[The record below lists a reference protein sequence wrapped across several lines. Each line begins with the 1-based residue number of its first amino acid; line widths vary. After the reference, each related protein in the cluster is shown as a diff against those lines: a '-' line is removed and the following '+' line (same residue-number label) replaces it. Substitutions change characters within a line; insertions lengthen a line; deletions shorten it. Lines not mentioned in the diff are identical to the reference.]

1 MCSRLIKVWVINHN
15 ITGDKMKVIASE
27 AISEDLTLKVVT
39 GENEDLAER
48 LDIVLENGYFAYL
61 AFYKGKYL
69 PTSIWGLDGEEDK
82 EDMISTMKEEADWHR
97 ANPAMIG
104 NTLISTI

>member
-1 MCSRLIKVWVINHN
+1 
-15 ITGDKMKVIASE
+15 MKVIASE

-69 PTSIWGLDGEEDK
+69 PTSIWGKDGEEDK
-82 EDMISTMKEEADWHR
+82 EDMINTMRTEADWHR

>member
-1 MCSRLIKVWVINHN
+1 MRVV
-15 ITGDKMKVIASE
+15 ASE
-27 AISEDLTLKVVT
+27 AISENLTLKVVT

-48 LDIVLENGYFAYL
+48 LDIVLEDGYFAYL

-69 PTSIWGLDGEEDK
+69 PTSIWGIDGEEDK